1 MASHLK
7 LQLDALGE
15 PPAPPEPTPIPS
27 AGATA
32 PAAHALYGIGTRHCA
47 GFVGTALTQINN
59 AINCEVMKEL
69 NTPHFESTK
78 HQNPQIN

>member
-7 LQLDALGE
+7 LQLDVLGE

-32 PAAHALYGIGTRHCA
+32 PTAHALYGIG
-47 GFVGTALTQINN
+47 
-59 AINCEVMKEL
+59 
-69 NTPHFESTK
+69 
-78 HQNPQIN
+78 NPSLRRLCGDCSNSNK